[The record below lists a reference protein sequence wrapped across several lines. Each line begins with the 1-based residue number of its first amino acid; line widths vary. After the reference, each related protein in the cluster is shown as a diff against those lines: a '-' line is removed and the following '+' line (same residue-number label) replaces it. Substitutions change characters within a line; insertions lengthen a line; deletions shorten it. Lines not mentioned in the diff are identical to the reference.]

1 MHPALSI
8 IVFTTLSGAGYGLLF
23 MVGLAVPAGLIA
35 PEPGLGVAVIGVALV
50 LVIAG
55 LLSSTFHLGHPERA
69 WRALSQWRSSWLSR
83 EGVMALLT
91 FIPTLV
97 FAYGW
102 LAHGAV
108 TGPWG
113 LAGLIM
119 ALMSVATLWSTAMI
133 YCSLKTIARWHS
145 GWTPAI
151 FLSAAFAT
159 GNLILTLIVTAAGA
173 NWAAI
178 DVFKIIALIALVLA
192 GLVRVEGWR
201 SLDRKA
207 PASNA
212 GSATGLGGFGHVRA
226 LEPPHTAP
234 NYVQRE
240 MAFQIARKHAD
251 KLRRLTVALAYGVP
265 FVLVLLSLVLPPV
278 LDIIAC
284 LLAVASGYGGVLIER
299 WLFFAEATHKVTL
312 YYGAEVA

>member
-23 MVGLAVPAGLIA
+23 VAGLAVPAGLIA
-35 PEPGLGVAVIGVALV
+35 PSPGLGIAVVGVGLV
-50 LVIAG
+50 LVVGG
-55 LLSSTFHLGHPERA
+55 LVSSTFHLGHPERA

-91 FIPTLV
+91 FIPTLI

-108 TGPWG
+108 NGPWG
-113 LAGLIM
+113 VVGVLM
-119 ALMSVATLWSTAMI
+119 ALMAVATLWSTAMI

-145 GWTPAI
+145 AWTPAV
-151 FLSAAFAT
+151 FLSAALAT
-159 GNLILTLIVTAAGA
+159 GTLVLTLIVSAAGSE
-173 NWAAI
+173 WAAI
-178 DVFKIIALIALVLA
+178 DVFKIITVIALLLA

-201 SLDRKA
+201 SLDRNA
-207 PASNA
+207 PESSA
-212 GSATGLGGFGHVRA
+212 GSATGLGKFGHVRA

-240 MAFQIARKHAD
+240 MGFQIARKHAE
-251 KLRRLTVALAYGVP
+251 KLRRLTVLLAYALP
-265 FVLVLLSLVLPPV
+265 FVLVLLSLILPPA

-284 LLAVASGYGGVLIER
+284 LLAVASGYAGVLMER
-299 WLFFAEATHKVTL
+299 WLFFAEATHKATL
-312 YYGAEVA
+312 YYGAEAA